1 MRHLVVLAL
10 ACFGL
15 TGCMSTSSIA
25 PIGAT
30 DIDIKTG
37 STVESPTSVYI
48 PPDLASYAQ
57 EVSVSGWGCGAWSV
71 PVTLGPGLVQSL
83 QAANRKGLRNEVP
96 NGSAQQPAPGAKY
109 NIAIALDGFHP
120 HLKVEP
126 GLFSSTAVAAADVVL
141 RVRVTDDQAKEVLIS
156 QVTGDGEAESD
167 VVFCPEVKKALTQA
181 VTLAVQQV
189 AQNYFDKV
197 INSGLLR

>member
-10 ACFGL
+10 ACLGL
-15 TGCMSTSSIA
+15 SGCMSTSSIA
-25 PIGAT
+25 PIGVA
-30 DIDIKTG
+30 DSDIKTA

-120 HLKVEP
+120 HLKVEM
-126 GLFSSTAVAAADVVL
+126 GLFSGTAVAAADVVL
-141 RVRVTDDQAKEVLIS
+141 RIRVTDNEAKELLTS
-156 QVTGDGEAESD
+156 EVTGDGEAQSD
-167 VVFCPEVKKALTQA
+167 VLLCPEVKKALTQA

-189 AQNYFDKV
+189 AQNYVDKV
-197 INSGLLR
+197 FNSGLLR